1 MNLWDATERIGVL
14 YVLFGLCD
22 DFTAFQYSSECG
34 SGFYLAFMRTHLL
47 DTVHERIDAAVKGF
61 QGDGGNEVGFL
72 GKTEGFEYGIH
83 SVGTHKLGTIEQ
95 GQSFFAFQFDWFPT
109 KLIKHADSFA
119 AFTFIIHIAYADQ
132 RKEEIGERGKIS

>member
-1 MNLWDATERIGVL
+1 M
-14 YVLFGLCD
+14 LFGLYD
-22 DFTAFQYSSECG
+22 DFTAFQHSSECG

-47 DTVHERIDAAVKGF
+47 DTIHERIDAAVKGF
-61 QGDGGNEVGFL
+61 QGD

-95 GQSFFAFQFDWFPT
+95 SQSFFAFQFDWFPT

-119 AFTFIIHIAYADQ
+119 AFAFIIHIAYADQ

>member
-95 GQSFFAFQFDWFPT
+95 SQSFFAFQFDWFPT

-119 AFTFIIHIAYADQ
+119 AFAFIIHVAYAD
-132 RKEEIGERGKIS
+132 

>member
-1 MNLWDATERIGVL
+1 MRLWF
-14 YVLFGLCD
+14 LFGLY
-22 DFTAFQYSSECG
+22 A
-34 SGFYLAFMRTHLL
+34 THLL

-83 SVGTHKLGTIEQ
+83 SVALINWVPLSKASPFL
-95 GQSFFAFQFDWFPT
+95 AFQFDWFLT

-119 AFTFIIHIAYADQ
+119 AFAFIIHVAYADQ